1 MTIYKKRFILKKT
14 IFLSALLLL
23 FCEVVFCQEEV
34 RQLTIDDAVIL
45 AADNNLSLKRNQLA
59 LNQLELKDKYSWNS
73 VSPSIGASAQ
83 FGNGLQENS
92 TSLSISGNVSFR
104 LTPALYSSIKSA
116 KLNYE
121 NGITSYET
129 AVKTV
134 EKNVRQIF
142 YSLIYSKENLSLLN
156 RNLET
161 AKQRYELSQEKF
173 SRGQLSELDL
183 LTTQMNYESLKPS
196 YESAEITYENSIATF
211 KQLLGINQNEQI
223 DLIGNLDEM
232 MNVSI
237 NQDLLEYNIE
247 ELPTVKEIKSKI
259 ELAKTN
265 LLATKFSAWGPTL
278 SLGYSASK
286 SAGDAITPADQSGDF
301 KWADFKQSVSVG
313 VSIPLDGYLPWSNG
327 SLSVSAQKSNLEDLN
342 LQLENEKTT
351 VELTIKKYIK
361 EINQAKSQLSSLQS
375 NVALAQKTY
384 DMTLNAY
391 NYGSRDLLTLQNAAD
406 SLLKSKNQLQ
416 SQVYNLI
423 CKIMDLEFTLGLP
436 LGALT
441 AAE

>member
-1 MTIYKKRFILKKT
+1 MFIDIMTIYKKRFILKKT
-14 IFLSALLLL
+14 IFLSAFLLL
-23 FCEVVFCQEEV
+23 FCEVVFCQQDIS
-34 RQLTIDDAVIL
+34 QLTIDDAVIL

-104 LTPALYSSIKSA
+104 LTPSLYSSIKSA

-161 AKQRYELSQEKF
+161 AKQRYDLSQEKF

-196 YESAEITYENSIATF
+196 YESAEIAYENSIANF
-211 KQLLGINQNEQI
+211 KQLLGINQTEQI

-265 LLATKFSAWGPTL
+265 LLATKFSAWGPSI
-278 SLGYSASK
+278 SLGYNASK
-286 SAGDAITPADQSGDF
+286 AGQDMTGEFA
-301 KWADFKQSVSVG
+301 WADFKQSVSVG

-361 EINQAKSQLSSLQS
+361 EINQAKSQLSSLQN

>member
-1 MTIYKKRFILKKT
+1 
-14 IFLSALLLL
+14 LL
-23 FCEVVFCQEEV
+23 FCEVVFCQQDV

-45 AADNNLSLKRNQLA
+45 AADNNLTLKRNQLA
-59 LNQLELKDKYSWNS
+59 LKQLELKDKYSWNS
-73 VSPSIGASAQ
+73 ASPTIGASAQ

-92 TSLSISGNVSFR
+92 TNLSISGNVSFR

-161 AKQRYELSQEKF
+161 AKQRYDLSQEKF

-196 YESAEITYENSIATF
+196 YESAEIAYENSIANF

-265 LLATKFSAWGPTL
+265 LLATKFSAWGPSL
-278 SLGYSASK
+278 SLGYNASK
-286 SAGDAITPADQSGDF
+286 AGQDMTGEFA
-301 KWADFKQSVSVG
+301 WADFKQSVSVG

-361 EINQAKSQLSSLQS
+361 EINQAKSQLSSLQN

-391 NYGSRDLLTLQNAAD
+391 NYGSRDLLTLQSAAD

>member
-23 FCEVVFCQEEV
+23 FCEVVFCQQDV

-45 AADNNLSLKRNQLA
+45 AADNNLTLKRNQLA
-59 LNQLELKDKYSWNS
+59 LKQLELKDKYSWNS
-73 VSPSIGASAQ
+73 ASPTIGASAQ

-92 TSLSISGNVSFR
+92 TNLSISGSVSFR

-161 AKQRYELSQEKF
+161 AKQRYDLSREKF
-173 SRGQLSELDL
+173 NRGQLSELDL

-196 YESAEITYENSIATF
+196 YESAEIAYENSIANF

-265 LLATKFSAWGPTL
+265 LLATKFSAWGPSL
-278 SLGYSASK
+278 SLGYNASK
-286 SAGDAITPADQSGDF
+286 AGQDMTGEFA
-301 KWADFKQSVSVG
+301 WADFKQSVSVG

-375 NVALAQKTY
+375 NVVLAQKTY

-406 SLLKSKNQLQ
+406 SLLKSKNELQ

>member
-104 LTPALYSSIKSA
+104 LTPSLYSSIKSA

-121 NGITSYET
+121 NGITSYEN

-161 AKQRYELSQEKF
+161 AKQRYDLSQEKF

-196 YESAEITYENSIATF
+196 YESAEIAYENSIANF

-223 DLIGNLDEM
+223 ELIGNLDEM

-265 LLATKFSAWGPTL
+265 LLATKFSAWGPSI
-278 SLGYSASK
+278 SLGYNASK
-286 SAGDAITPADQSGDF
+286 AGQDMTGEFA
-301 KWADFKQSVSVG
+301 WADFKQSVSVG

>member
-1 MTIYKKRFILKKT
+1 MKKT
-14 IFLSALLLL
+14 IFLSIFLLL
-23 FCEVVFCQEEV
+23 FCEVVFCQQDV
-34 RQLTIDDAVIL
+34 RQLTIDDVVIL

-73 VSPSIGASAQ
+73 ASPTIGASAQ

-121 NGITSYET
+121 NGITSYEN

-142 YSLIYSKENLSLLN
+142 YSLIYSKENLTLLN

-161 AKQRYELSQEKF
+161 AKQRYDLSREKF
-173 SRGQLSELDL
+173 NRGQLSELDL

-196 YESAEITYENSIATF
+196 YESAEIAYENSIANF

-223 DLIGNLDEM
+223 ELIGNLDEM

-265 LLATKFSAWGPTL
+265 LLATKFSAWGPSI
-278 SLGYSASK
+278 SLGYNASK
-286 SAGDAITPADQSGDF
+286 AGQDMTGEFA
-301 KWADFKQSVSVG
+301 WADFKQSVSVG

-327 SLSVSAQKSNLEDLN
+327 SLSISAQKSSLEDLN

>member
-1 MTIYKKRFILKKT
+1 MKKT

-104 LTPALYSSIKSA
+104 LTPSLYSSIKSA

-161 AKQRYELSQEKF
+161 AKQRYDLSREKF
-173 SRGQLSELDL
+173 NRGQLSELDL

-196 YESAEITYENSIATF
+196 YESAEIAYENSIANF

-223 DLIGNLDEM
+223 ELIGNLDEM

-265 LLATKFSAWGPTL
+265 LLATKFSAWGPSI
-278 SLGYSASK
+278 SLGYNASK
-286 SAGDAITPADQSGDF
+286 AGQDMTGEFA
-301 KWADFKQSVSVG
+301 WADFKQSVSVG

-361 EINQAKSQLSSLQS
+361 EINQAKSQLSSLQN

>member
-1 MTIYKKRFILKKT
+1 MFIDIMTIYKKRFILKKT

-23 FCEVVFCQEEV
+23 FCEVVFCQQDV

-45 AADNNLSLKRNQLA
+45 AADNNLTLKRNQLA
-59 LNQLELKDKYSWNS
+59 LKQLELKDKYSWNS
-73 VSPSIGASAQ
+73 ASPTIGASAQ

-92 TSLSISGNVSFR
+92 TNLSISGSVSFR

-161 AKQRYELSQEKF
+161 AKQRYDLSREKF
-173 SRGQLSELDL
+173 NRGQLSELDL

-196 YESAEITYENSIATF
+196 YESAEIAYENSIANF

-265 LLATKFSAWGPTL
+265 LLATKFSAWGPSL
-278 SLGYSASK
+278 SLGYNASK
-286 SAGDAITPADQSGDF
+286 AGQDMTGEFA
-301 KWADFKQSVSVG
+301 WADFKQSVSVG

-375 NVALAQKTY
+375 NVVLAQKTY

-406 SLLKSKNQLQ
+406 SLLKSKNELQ

>member
-1 MTIYKKRFILKKT
+1 MKKT

-34 RQLTIDDAVIL
+34 RQLAIDDAVIL

-104 LTPALYSSIKSA
+104 LTPSLYSSIKSA

-161 AKQRYELSQEKF
+161 AKQRYDLSQEKF

-196 YESAEITYENSIATF
+196 YESAEIAYENSIANF
-211 KQLLGINQNEQI
+211 KQLLGINQTEQI
-223 DLIGNLDEM
+223 ELIGNLDEM

-265 LLATKFSAWGPTL
+265 LLATKFSAWGPSI
-278 SLGYSASK
+278 SLGYNASK
-286 SAGDAITPADQSGDF
+286 TGQDMTGEFA
-301 KWADFKQSVSVG
+301 WADFKQSVSVG

-361 EINQAKSQLSSLQS
+361 EINQAKSQLSSLQN

-391 NYGSRDLLTLQNAAD
+391 NYGSRDLLTLQNASDA
-406 SLLKSKNQLQ
+406 LLKSKNQLQ

>member
-1 MTIYKKRFILKKT
+1 MFIDIMTIYKKRFILKKT

-104 LTPALYSSIKSA
+104 LTPSLYSSIKSA

-161 AKQRYELSQEKF
+161 AKQRYDLSQEKF

-196 YESAEITYENSIATF
+196 YESAEIAYENSIANF

-265 LLATKFSAWGPTL
+265 LLATKFSAWGPSI
-278 SLGYSASK
+278 SLGYNASK
-286 SAGDAITPADQSGDF
+286 AGQDMTGEFA
-301 KWADFKQSVSVG
+301 WADFKQSVSVG

-361 EINQAKSQLSSLQS
+361 EINQAKSQLSSLQN

-406 SLLKSKNQLQ
+406 SLLKSKNELQ

>member
-1 MTIYKKRFILKKT
+1 MKKT

-23 FCEVVFCQEEV
+23 FCEVVFCQQDV

-45 AADNNLSLKRNQLA
+45 AADNNLTLKRNQLA
-59 LNQLELKDKYSWNS
+59 LKQLELKDKYSWNS
-73 VSPSIGASAQ
+73 ASPTIGASAQ

-92 TSLSISGNVSFR
+92 TNFSISGNVSFR
-104 LTPALYSSIKSA
+104 LTPSLYSSIKSA

-161 AKQRYELSQEKF
+161 AKQRYDLSQEKF

-196 YESAEITYENSIATF
+196 YESAEIAYENSIANF

-265 LLATKFSAWGPTL
+265 LLATKFSAWGPSL
-278 SLGYSASK
+278 SLGYNASK
-286 SAGDAITPADQSGDF
+286 AGQDMTGEFA
-301 KWADFKQSVSVG
+301 WADFKQSVSVG

-375 NVALAQKTY
+375 NVVLAQKTY

-391 NYGSRDLLTLQNAAD
+391 NYGSRDLLTLQSAAD

>member
-1 MTIYKKRFILKKT
+1 MKKT

-161 AKQRYELSQEKF
+161 AKQRYDLSQEKF

-196 YESAEITYENSIATF
+196 YESAEIAYENSIANF

-223 DLIGNLDEM
+223 ELIGNLDEM

-265 LLATKFSAWGPTL
+265 LLATKFSAWGPSI
-278 SLGYSASK
+278 SLGYNASK
-286 SAGDAITPADQSGDF
+286 AGQDMTGEFA
-301 KWADFKQSVSVG
+301 WADFKQSVSVG

-361 EINQAKSQLSSLQS
+361 EINQAKSQLSSLQN

>member
-1 MTIYKKRFILKKT
+1 MFIDIMTIYKKRFILKKT

-73 VSPSIGASAQ
+73 VSPTIGASAQ

-104 LTPALYSSIKSA
+104 LTPSLYSSIKSA

-161 AKQRYELSQEKF
+161 AKQRYDLSQEKF

-196 YESAEITYENSIATF
+196 YESAEIAYENSIANF

-223 DLIGNLDEM
+223 ELIGNLDEM

-237 NQDLLEYNIE
+237 NQDLLEYNLE

-265 LLATKFSAWGPTL
+265 LLATKFSAWGPSI
-278 SLGYSASK
+278 SLGYNASK
-286 SAGDAITPADQSGDF
+286 AGQDMTGEFA
-301 KWADFKQSVSVG
+301 WADFKQSVSVG

-406 SLLKSKNQLQ
+406 SLLKSKNELQ

>member
-1 MTIYKKRFILKKT
+1 MKKT
-14 IFLSALLLL
+14 IFLSAFLLL
-23 FCEVVFCQEEV
+23 FCEVVFCQQDV

-92 TSLSISGNVSFR
+92 TNLSISGNVSFR

-161 AKQRYELSQEKF
+161 AKQRYDLSQEKF

-196 YESAEITYENSIATF
+196 YESAEIAYENSIANF

-265 LLATKFSAWGPTL
+265 LLATKFSAWGPSI
-278 SLGYSASK
+278 SLGYNASK
-286 SAGDAITPADQSGDF
+286 AGQDMTGEFA
-301 KWADFKQSVSVG
+301 WADFKQSVSVG

-361 EINQAKSQLSSLQS
+361 EINQAKSQLSSLQN

>member
-14 IFLSALLLL
+14 IFLSIFLLL
-23 FCEVVFCQEEV
+23 FCEVVFCQQDV
-34 RQLTIDDAVIL
+34 RQLTIDDVVIL

-73 VSPSIGASAQ
+73 ASPTIGASAQ

-121 NGITSYET
+121 NGITSYEN

-142 YSLIYSKENLSLLN
+142 YSLIYSKENLTLLN

-161 AKQRYELSQEKF
+161 AKQRYDLSREKF
-173 SRGQLSELDL
+173 NRGQLSELDL

-196 YESAEITYENSIATF
+196 YESAEIAYENSIANF

-223 DLIGNLDEM
+223 ELIGNLDEM

-265 LLATKFSAWGPTL
+265 LLATKFSAWGPSI
-278 SLGYSASK
+278 SLGYNASK
-286 SAGDAITPADQSGDF
+286 AGQDMTGEFA
-301 KWADFKQSVSVG
+301 WADFKQSVSVG

-327 SLSVSAQKSNLEDLN
+327 SLSISAQKSSLEDLN

>member
-1 MTIYKKRFILKKT
+1 MKKT

-23 FCEVVFCQEEV
+23 FCEVVFCQQDV

-45 AADNNLSLKRNQLA
+45 AADNNLSLKEKQLD
-59 LNQLELKDKYSWNS
+59 LDQLELLSNYAWSS
-73 VSPSIGASAQ
+73 ASPTLSGNASFA
-83 FGNGLQENS
+83 NGLKENAN
-92 TSLSISGNVSFR
+92 TLSFSGTVGMGFD
-104 LTPALYSSIKSA
+104 LTLYTSIKSA

-121 NGITSYET
+121 NGITSYEKN
-129 AVKTV
+129 VKDV
-134 EKNVRQIF
+134 EKKVRQIF
-142 YSLIYSKENLSLLN
+142 YNLIYSKENLSLLN

-161 AKQRYELSQEKF
+161 AKQRYDLSREKF
-173 SRGQLSELDL
+173 NRGQLSELDL

-196 YESAEITYENSIATF
+196 YESAEIAHENSIATF

-223 DLIGNLDEM
+223 ELIGNLDEM

-237 NQDLLEYNIE
+237 NQDLLEYNLE

-259 ELAKTN
+259 ELEKNKLLSKKISMWSPKIGFEYTVAKKG
-265 LLATKFSAWGPTL
+265 LDASGSFAWNDLEKKG
-278 SLGYSASK
+278 A
-286 SAGDAITPADQSGDF
+286 
-301 KWADFKQSVSVG
+301 VSVG
-313 VSIPLDGYLPWSNG
+313 VTITPTDFLPWSNKA
-327 SLSVSAQKSNLEDLN
+327 LDISAQENNLEKLI

-375 NVALAQKTY
+375 NVVLAQKTY

-391 NYGSRDLLTLQNAAD
+391 NYGSRDLLTLQSAAD

>member
-23 FCEVVFCQEEV
+23 FCEVVFCQQDV

-45 AADNNLSLKRNQLA
+45 AADNNLTLKRNQLA
-59 LNQLELKDKYSWNS
+59 LKQLELKDKYSWNS
-73 VSPSIGASAQ
+73 ASPTIGASAQ

-92 TSLSISGNVSFR
+92 TNLSISGNVSFR

-161 AKQRYELSQEKF
+161 AKQRYDLSREKF

-196 YESAEITYENSIATF
+196 YESAEIAYENSIANF

-237 NQDLLEYNIE
+237 NQDLLEYNLE

-265 LLATKFSAWGPTL
+265 LLATKFSAWGPSI

-286 SAGDAITPADQSGDF
+286 AGQDMTGEFA
-301 KWADFKQSVSVG
+301 WADFKQSVSVG

-375 NVALAQKTY
+375 NVVLAQKTY

-391 NYGSRDLLTLQNAAD
+391 NYGSRDLLTLQSAAD

-423 CKIMDLEFTLGLP
+423 CKIMDLEFTLGVP

>member
-1 MTIYKKRFILKKT
+1 MFIDIMTIYKKRFILKKT

-23 FCEVVFCQEEV
+23 FCEVVFCQQDV

-45 AADNNLSLKRNQLA
+45 AADNNLTLKRNQLA
-59 LNQLELKDKYSWNS
+59 LKQLELKDKYSWNS
-73 VSPSIGASAQ
+73 ASPTIGASAQ

-92 TSLSISGNVSFR
+92 TSLSISGNISFR

-161 AKQRYELSQEKF
+161 AKQRYDLSREKF
-173 SRGQLSELDL
+173 NRGQLSELDL

-196 YESAEITYENSIATF
+196 YESAEIAYENSIANF

-265 LLATKFSAWGPTL
+265 LLATKFSAWGPSI
-278 SLGYSASK
+278 SLGYNASK
-286 SAGDAITPADQSGDF
+286 AGQDMTGEFA
-301 KWADFKQSVSVG
+301 WADFKQSVSVG

-375 NVALAQKTY
+375 NVVLAQKTY

-391 NYGSRDLLTLQNAAD
+391 NYGSRDLLTLQSAAD

>member
-1 MTIYKKRFILKKT
+1 MKKT
-14 IFLSALLLL
+14 IFLSAFLLL
-23 FCEVVFCQEEV
+23 FCEVVFCQQDV

-104 LTPALYSSIKSA
+104 LTPSLYSSIKSA

-161 AKQRYELSQEKF
+161 AKQRYDLSQEKF

-196 YESAEITYENSIATF
+196 YESAEIAYENSIANF
-211 KQLLGINQNEQI
+211 KQLLGINQTEQI

-265 LLATKFSAWGPTL
+265 LLATKFSAWGPSI
-278 SLGYSASK
+278 SLGYNASK
-286 SAGDAITPADQSGDF
+286 AGQDMTGEFA
-301 KWADFKQSVSVG
+301 WADFKQSVSVG

-361 EINQAKSQLSSLQS
+361 EINQAKSQLSSLQN

>member
-92 TSLSISGNVSFR
+92 TNLSISGNVSFR

-161 AKQRYELSQEKF
+161 AKQRYDLSQEKF

-196 YESAEITYENSIATF
+196 YESAEIAYENSIANF

-223 DLIGNLDEM
+223 ELIGNLDEM

-265 LLATKFSAWGPTL
+265 LLATKFSAWGPSI
-278 SLGYSASK
+278 SLGYNASK
-286 SAGDAITPADQSGDF
+286 AGQDMTGEFA
-301 KWADFKQSVSVG
+301 WADFKQSVSVG

-361 EINQAKSQLSSLQS
+361 EINQAKSQLSSLEN

>member
-1 MTIYKKRFILKKT
+1 MKKT
-14 IFLSALLLL
+14 IFLSAFLLL
-23 FCEVVFCQEEV
+23 FCEVVFCQQDV

-104 LTPALYSSIKSA
+104 LTPSLYSSIKSA

-161 AKQRYELSQEKF
+161 AKQRYDLSQEKF

-196 YESAEITYENSIATF
+196 YESAEIAYENSIANF

-223 DLIGNLDEM
+223 ELIGNLDEM

-237 NQDLLEYNIE
+237 NQDLLEYNVE

-265 LLATKFSAWGPTL
+265 LLATKFSAWGPSI
-278 SLGYSASK
+278 SLGYNASK
-286 SAGDAITPADQSGDF
+286 AGQDMTGEFA
-301 KWADFKQSVSVG
+301 WADFKQSVSVG

-361 EINQAKSQLSSLQS
+361 EINQAKSQLSSLQN

>member
-1 MTIYKKRFILKKT
+1 MKKT
-14 IFLSALLLL
+14 IFLSAFLLL
-23 FCEVVFCQEEV
+23 FCEVVFCQQDV

-45 AADNNLSLKRNQLA
+45 AADNNLTLKGKQLA
-59 LNQLELKDKYSWNS
+59 LKQLELKDKYSWNS
-73 VSPSIGASAQ
+73 ASPSIGASAQ

-161 AKQRYELSQEKF
+161 AKQRYDLSQEKF

-196 YESAEITYENSIATF
+196 YESAEIAYENSIANF

-223 DLIGNLDEM
+223 ELIGNLDEM

-247 ELPTVKEIKSKI
+247 DLPTVKEIKSKI

-265 LLATKFSAWGPTL
+265 LLATKFSAWGPSI
-278 SLGYSASK
+278 SLGYNASK
-286 SAGDAITPADQSGDF
+286 AGQDMTGEFA
-301 KWADFKQSVSVG
+301 WADFKQSVSVG

-361 EINQAKSQLSSLQS
+361 EINQAKSQLSSLQN

>member
-23 FCEVVFCQEEV
+23 FCEVVFCQQDV

-45 AADNNLSLKRNQLA
+45 AADNNLTLKRNQLA
-59 LNQLELKDKYSWNS
+59 LKQLELKDKYSWNS
-73 VSPSIGASAQ
+73 ASPTIGASAQ

-104 LTPALYSSIKSA
+104 LTPSLYSSIKSA

-161 AKQRYELSQEKF
+161 AKQRYDLSQEKF

-196 YESAEITYENSIATF
+196 YESAEIAYENSIANF

-265 LLATKFSAWGPTL
+265 LLATKFSAWGPSL
-278 SLGYSASK
+278 SLGYNASK
-286 SAGDAITPADQSGDF
+286 AGQDMTGEFA
-301 KWADFKQSVSVG
+301 WADFNQSISVG

-375 NVALAQKTY
+375 NVVLAQKTY

-391 NYGSRDLLTLQNAAD
+391 NYGSRDLLTLQSAAD

>member
-1 MTIYKKRFILKKT
+1 MFIDIMTIYKKRFILKKT

-23 FCEVVFCQEEV
+23 FCEVVFCQQDV

-45 AADNNLSLKRNQLA
+45 AADNNLTLKRNQLA
-59 LNQLELKDKYSWNS
+59 LKQLELKDKYSWNS
-73 VSPSIGASAQ
+73 ASPTIGASAQ

-92 TSLSISGNVSFR
+92 TNLSISGNVSFR

-161 AKQRYELSQEKF
+161 AKQRYDLSREKF

-196 YESAEITYENSIATF
+196 YESAEIAYENSIANF

-265 LLATKFSAWGPTL
+265 LLATKFSAWGPSLSASYSYGKSGNFESSDLRTTGNAL
-278 SLGYSASK
+278 SLSLR
-286 SAGDAITPADQSGDF
+286 
-301 KWADFKQSVSVG
+301 
-313 VSIPLDGYLPWSNG
+313 IPLDGFLPWSNG
-327 SLSVSAQKSNLEDLN
+327 ALSIANQKAN
-342 LQLENEKTT
+342 LQDLELQLKEKKESTELEIQNSIKKIEQAQAQLNVLENN
-351 VELTIKKYIK
+351 VE
-361 EINQAKSQLSSLQS
+361 
-375 NVALAQKTY
+375 LAQKRY
-384 DMTLNAY
+384 NMTLTAY
-391 NYGSRDLLTLQNAAD
+391 NHGSKDLLTLQNASDALMTARINL
-406 SLLKSKNQLQ
+406 S
-416 SQVYNLI
+416 SQ
-423 CKIMDLEFTLGLP
+423 KITIFSAILDLENILGVPFGTLGK
-436 LGALT
+436 T
-441 AAE
+441 DN

>member
-1 MTIYKKRFILKKT
+1 MKKT

-73 VSPSIGASAQ
+73 VSPTIGASAQ

-104 LTPALYSSIKSA
+104 LTPSLYSSIKSA

-161 AKQRYELSQEKF
+161 AKQRYDLSQEKF

-196 YESAEITYENSIATF
+196 YESAEIAYENSIANF

-265 LLATKFSAWGPTL
+265 LLATKFSAWGPSI
-278 SLGYSASK
+278 SLGYNASK
-286 SAGDAITPADQSGDF
+286 AGQDMTGEFA
-301 KWADFKQSVSVG
+301 WADFKQSVSVG

-361 EINQAKSQLSSLQS
+361 EINQAKSQLSSLQN

>member
-1 MTIYKKRFILKKT
+1 MKKT

-23 FCEVVFCQEEV
+23 FCEVVFCQQDV

-45 AADNNLSLKRNQLA
+45 AADNNLTLKRNQLA
-59 LNQLELKDKYSWNS
+59 LKQLELKDKYSWNS
-73 VSPSIGASAQ
+73 ASPTIGASAQ

-92 TSLSISGNVSFR
+92 TNLSISGNVSFR

-161 AKQRYELSQEKF
+161 AKQRYDLSQEKF

-196 YESAEITYENSIATF
+196 YESAEIAYENSIANF

-223 DLIGNLDEM
+223 ELIGNLDEM

-265 LLATKFSAWGPTL
+265 LLATKFSAWGPSI
-278 SLGYSASK
+278 SLGYNASK
-286 SAGDAITPADQSGDF
+286 AGQDMTGEFA
-301 KWADFKQSVSVG
+301 WADFKQSVSVG

-375 NVALAQKTY
+375 NVVLAQKTY

>member
-23 FCEVVFCQEEV
+23 FCEVVFCQQDV

-45 AADNNLSLKRNQLA
+45 AADNNLTLKRNQLA

-73 VSPSIGASAQ
+73 VSPTIRASAQ
-83 FGNGLQENS
+83 FGNGLKENS
-92 TSLSISGNVSFR
+92 TSLSISGNISFG

-161 AKQRYELSQEKF
+161 AKQRYDLSQEKF

-196 YESAEITYENSIATF
+196 YESAEITHENSIANF

-223 DLIGNLDEM
+223 ELIGNLDEM

-237 NQDLLEYNIE
+237 NQDLLEYNLE

-265 LLATKFSAWGPTL
+265 LLATKFSAWGPSI
-278 SLGYSASK
+278 SLGYNASK
-286 SAGDAITPADQSGDF
+286 AGQDMTGEFA
-301 KWADFKQSVSVG
+301 WADFNQSISVG

-361 EINQAKSQLSSLQS
+361 EINQAKSQLSSLQN

-391 NYGSRDLLTLQNAAD
+391 NYGSRDLLTLQSAAD

>member
-1 MTIYKKRFILKKT
+1 MFIDIMTIYKKRFILKKT

-23 FCEVVFCQEEV
+23 FCEVVFCQQDV

-45 AADNNLSLKRNQLA
+45 AADNNLSLKVKQLD
-59 LNQLELKDKYSWNS
+59 LDQLELKSNYSWNS
-73 VSPSIGASAQ
+73 ASPTIGASAQ

-92 TSLSISGNVSFR
+92 TNLSISGNVSFR

-161 AKQRYELSQEKF
+161 AKQRYDLSQEKF

-196 YESAEITYENSIATF
+196 YESAEIAHENSIANF

-265 LLATKFSAWGPTL
+265 LLATKFSAWGPSI
-278 SLGYSASK
+278 SLGYNASK
-286 SAGDAITPADQSGDF
+286 AGQDMTGEFA
-301 KWADFKQSVSVG
+301 WADFKQSVSVG

-361 EINQAKSQLSSLQS
+361 EINQAKSQLSSLQN

>member
-23 FCEVVFCQEEV
+23 FCEVVFCQQDV

-45 AADNNLSLKRNQLA
+45 AADNNLTLKRNQLA
-59 LNQLELKDKYSWNS
+59 LKQLELKDKYSWNGA
-73 VSPSIGASAQ
+73 SPTIGASAQ

-104 LTPALYSSIKSA
+104 LTPSLYSSIKSA

-161 AKQRYELSQEKF
+161 AKQRYDLSQEKF

-196 YESAEITYENSIATF
+196 YESAEIAYENSIANF

-265 LLATKFSAWGPTL
+265 LLATKFSAWGPSL
-278 SLGYSASK
+278 SLGYNASK
-286 SAGDAITPADQSGDF
+286 AGQDMTGEFA
-301 KWADFKQSVSVG
+301 WADFKQSVSVG

-361 EINQAKSQLSSLQS
+361 EINQAKSQLSSLQN

>member
-1 MTIYKKRFILKKT
+1 MFIDIMTIYKKRFILKKT

-104 LTPALYSSIKSA
+104 LTPSLYSSIKSA

-161 AKQRYELSQEKF
+161 AKQRYDLSQEKF

-196 YESAEITYENSIATF
+196 YESAEIAYENSIANF

-223 DLIGNLDEM
+223 ELIGNLDEM

-265 LLATKFSAWGPTL
+265 LLATKFSAWGPSI
-278 SLGYSASK
+278 SLGYNASK
-286 SAGDAITPADQSGDF
+286 AGQDMTGEFA
-301 KWADFKQSVSVG
+301 WADFKQSVSVG

-361 EINQAKSQLSSLQS
+361 EINQAKSQLSSLQN